1 MMLKARPPGILSL
14 RLMEYEFY
22 LAASRGPLKN
32 FEQLKMK
39 LLDLH
44 FRKFTFMIV
53 VKDELKQLMAEL
65 PHFLIFRNVCGVI
78 LVATVTGK
86 CHRHLVGKV

>member
-14 RLMEYEFY
+14 RLMEYEFC
-22 LAASRGPLKN
+22 LATSGGPLKN
-32 FEQLKMK
+32 FEQLKVK

-44 FRKFTFMIV
+44 FREFTLMIV

-65 PHFLIFRNVCGVI
+65 PHFSIFRNVCGI
-78 LVATVTGK
+78 IFVAIVTGK
-86 CHRHLVGKV
+86 CHQHLMGKV

>member
-1 MMLKARPPGILSL
+1 MNSILQ
-14 RLMEYEFY
+14 
-22 LAASRGPLKN
+22 LANKGPLKN
-32 FEQLKMK
+32 FEQLKAK

-44 FRKFTFMIV
+44 FRKFTLMIV

-65 PHFLIFRNVCGVI
+65 PHFLTFRNVCGVI

-86 CHRHLVGKV
+86 YHRHLMGKV